1 MSRLVF
7 FITHP
12 NVVISRDLPVPQW
25 PLSERGLWRM
35 HESLRQPWVGG
46 ISAIYCS
53 REQKAIDGAQVLAA
67 HLSLTAQQMHE
78 LGENDRS
85 STGFLPPAE
94 FEEVANQFF
103 ARPRESVLGWEPA
116 VNAQRP
122 ICGAVDS
129 IVSADR
135 TAGSIAIVSHGAV
148 GTLLFCHLSGFEISR
163 KWDQPANG
171 GGNYFSFT
179 AETRRVLHGW
189 TPIDGIGPT
198 HPLDGS
204 SHL

>member
-1 MSRLVF
+1 MSRLVY

-25 PLSERGLWRM
+25 PLSERGLLRIR
-35 HESLRQPWVGG
+35 EALRQPWVGG

-67 HLSLTAQQMHE
+67 HPSLTVQQMHE
-78 LGENDRS
+78 LGENDRA
-85 STGFLPPAE
+85 STGFLAPSE

-116 VNAQRP
+116 VNAQRR
-122 ICGAVDS
+122 ISDAVDS
-129 IVSADR
+129 IINADR
-135 TAGSIAIVSHGAV
+135 TAGAIAIVSHGAV
-148 GTLLFCHLSGFEISR
+148 GTLLLCRLSGFEISR

-179 AETRRVLHGW
+179 VETRRVLHGW
-189 TPIDGIGPT
+189 KPIDALPPTYPFGGP
-198 HPLDGS
+198 PRL
-204 SHL
+204 

>member
-1 MSRLVF
+1 MSRLVY

-12 NVVISRDLPVPQW
+12 HVVISRDLPVPQW
-25 PLSERGLWRM
+25 PLSEHGLSRM
-35 HESLRQPWVGG
+35 RESLRQPWVGG

-67 HLSLTAQQMHE
+67 HLSLTVRQMHE
-78 LGENDRS
+78 LGENDRA

-94 FEEVANQFF
+94 FEDVANQFF

-116 VNAQRP
+116 VNAQKR
-122 ICGAVDS
+122 ISDAVGS
-129 IVSADR
+129 IISADR
-135 TAGSIAIVSHGAV
+135 TAGTIAIVSHGAV

-189 TPIDGIGPT
+189 KPIDGLAPAHPFDGP
-198 HPLDGS
+198 

>member
-1 MSRLVF
+1 MSRLVY

-25 PLSERGLWRM
+25 PLSERGLCRM
-35 HESLRQPWVGG
+35 RESLRQPWVGNV
-46 ISAIYCS
+46 SAIYCS

-67 HLSLTAQQMHE
+67 HLSLTVQQMHE
-78 LGENDRS
+78 LGENHRA
-85 STGFLPPAE
+85 STGFLPPSE

-116 VNAQRP
+116 VNAQRR
-122 ICGAVDS
+122 ISDAVDS
-129 IVSADR
+129 IINADR
-135 TAGSIAIVSHGAV
+135 TAGAIAIVSHGAV
-148 GTLLFCHLSGFEISR
+148 GTLLLCRLSGFEISR

-179 AETRRVLHGW
+179 VETRRVLHGW
-189 TPIDGIGPT
+189 KPIDALPPTYPFGGP
-198 HPLDGS
+198 PRL
-204 SHL
+204 